1 MSMYILNVTLYIYT
15 KRLVLME
22 RLAVFLKYRVCV
34 CVGVCEVK
42 QTHEPTRST
51 ITLTTYYYFEL

>member
-1 MSMYILNVTLYIYT
+1 MG
-15 KRLVLME
+15 
-22 RLAVFLKYRVCV
+22 RLAVFLKYCV

-42 QTHEPTRST
+42 QTHEPTQST